1 MRTGLLVGG
10 FLLATL
16 AARPTLAQSASSGQH
31 AAFSSVH
38 LAAVPPISSSE
49 LMSATI
55 ERGKR
60 RSALLMQTTVSLYSG
75 TGDSDNLVLAMYVE
89 GDQGGSVLPSTYQA
103 SQACPVLGGGC
114 SVTLVAYLDLD
125 DSQNAIFVNKPA
137 KVELFVF
144 NPSGAGIATVDG
156 TLAVQ
161 LVRK

>member
-1 MRTGLLVGG
+1 
-10 FLLATL
+10 
-16 AARPTLAQSASSGQH
+16 
-31 AAFSSVH
+31 
-38 LAAVPPISSSE
+38 
-49 LMSATI
+49 MSATI

-60 RSALLMQTTVSLYSG
+60 HSALLMQTTVSLYSG

-103 SQACPVLGGGC
+103 SQACPVFGGGC

-125 DSQNAIFVNKPA
+125 DPRSAIFVNRPA

-144 NPSGAGIATVDG
+144 NPNGSGIATVDG